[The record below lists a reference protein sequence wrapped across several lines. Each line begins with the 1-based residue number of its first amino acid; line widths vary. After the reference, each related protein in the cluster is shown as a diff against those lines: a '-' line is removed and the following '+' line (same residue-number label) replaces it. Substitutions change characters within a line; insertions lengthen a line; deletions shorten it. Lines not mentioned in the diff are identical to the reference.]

1 MILMACCRRFLVSC
15 DMTEE
20 YQKNGG
26 NSRLGKEL
34 LEMCRIRCIIICR
47 GEIMV
52 AFVRKEIISATQ
64 LVRQFSTFL
73 TELSNRT
80 LNKIAIVRNNE
91 MEAVVLPVAE
101 YERLVTSAKQASQK
115 SIKDF
120 FGTLDSESAA
130 QMEKA
135 VKECRKVDL
144 NEW

>member
-1 MILMACCRRFLVSC
+1 
-15 DMTEE
+15 
-20 YQKNGG
+20 
-26 NSRLGKEL
+26 
-34 LEMCRIRCIIICR
+34 
-47 GEIMV
+47 MV
-52 AFVRKEIISATQ
+52 TFERKEIISATQ

-80 LNKIAIVRNNE
+80 LNKIAIIRNNE

-120 FGTLDSESAA
+120 FGSLDSESAA
-130 QMEKA
+130 QMEAA

>member
-1 MILMACCRRFLVSC
+1 MVSC
-15 DMTEE
+15 CNVKE
-20 YQKNGG
+20 YQKNGE
-26 NSRLGKEL
+26 NARLGKRMVEIR
-34 LEMCRIRCIIICR
+34 RIRCIIICR
-47 GEIMV
+47 GKIMV
-52 AFVRKEIISATQ
+52 TFERKEIISATQ

-80 LNKIAIVRNNE
+80 LNKIAIIRNNE

-120 FGTLDSESAA
+120 FGSLDSESAA
-130 QMEKA
+130 QMEA
-135 VKECRKVDL
+135 AIKECRKVDL